1 MIERLRRHAPHAR
14 LIHTN
19 LSHTDEEKLKEQLER
34 ARKQAEA
41 LRLG

>member
-1 MIERLRRHAPHAR
+1 LRLRRHAPHAR

-19 LSHTDEEKLKEQLER
+19 LSHTDEDLLKEQLDKER
-34 ARKQAEA
+34 RQAEG

>member
-34 ARKQAEA
+34 ARRQAEA